1 MKNIVFIATIL
12 VPLVPFSLKA
22 GRLQIV
28 NENKKELTVEV
39 RASGDPMTERLAKRT
54 LDIPPEH
61 YYEFYVSPSHLKGKS
76 LFSIEGSTNPL
87 TPGGSCKNMSVH
99 KNYEVTFKND
109 TLGTTCVATEL
120 KS

>member
-61 YYEFYVSPSHLKGKS
+61 YYEFYVSPSHLK
-76 LFSIEGSTNPL
+76 
-87 TPGGSCKNMSVH
+87 
-99 KNYEVTFKND
+99 
-109 TLGTTCVATEL
+109 
-120 KS
+120 